1 MLILRNINYF
11 VKSYVKV
18 TLFED
23 FSDKYF
29 DSSMPILIKA
39 SSRVFISKVIYV
51 LDENQIIYLVFQ

>member
-1 MLILRNINYF
+1 MLILRNTKYF
-11 VKSYVKV
+11 VKSYVIF

-29 DSSMPILIKA
+29 DSSMPILINA

-51 LDENQIIYLVFQ
+51 LDENQIVNLIF